1 MQTEP
6 KISEVADQ
14 ARTGVSVGPGR
25 HIFRQ
30 KDQQLHPGDP
40 TLKTY
45 THPSSSPQLT
55 GPHHPSPLGPRSAVQ
70 NIVYRLQHRQEKRDE
85 TSRPSHLH
93 PQKRI
98 QKSTLLQFGTVRTPP
113 AEDFSLH
120 AADLQRRDP
129 GPLTMMNN
137 YALNMLAINSN
148 LLIQINRILFWSM
161 DYDYLASAIK
171 ISIPSFS

>member
-6 KISEVADQ
+6 KISKRADQ
-14 ARTGVSVGPGR
+14 TRTGVSVGPGR

-85 TSRPSHLH
+85 TSRSSHLH

-98 QKSTLLQFGTVRTPP
+98 KKSTLLQFGTVRTPP

-120 AADLQRRDP
+120 AADIQRRDS

-148 LLIQINRILFWSM
+148 LLIQINRILF
-161 DYDYLASAIK
+161 
-171 ISIPSFS
+171 